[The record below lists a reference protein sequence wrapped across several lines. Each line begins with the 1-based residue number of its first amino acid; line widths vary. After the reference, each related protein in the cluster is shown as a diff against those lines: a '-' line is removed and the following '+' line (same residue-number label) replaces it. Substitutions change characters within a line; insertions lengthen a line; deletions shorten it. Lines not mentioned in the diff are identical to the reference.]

1 MNFNTYISV
10 VQKSL
15 KNTRI
20 ALFLVV
26 FFPMGAWAQE
36 AIIPNYFDAQ
46 ERVPIGDARQIDR
59 IRFLTTVDFP
69 PFSFLDENGKLT
81 GFHVDLARN
90 ICAALKVLERCQI
103 QALEWN
109 DLNEALEKRQGDA
122 IIAGIAISEK
132 SREKLLFSRSYLE
145 LPARFIATKEN
156 TVDPHELSTESQ
168 ISVGVLKG
176 TAHEA
181 MLKNWFQ
188 SVKTQSFST
197 QKELYDSLKSQQV
210 SALFGDGLQF
220 SFWLSS
226 AEAANC
232 CQFVGGPYL
241 SQKYLGEGLAIAVSQ
256 NNSELL
262 KNLNYGLSLLGK
274 SGKFSELY
282 LRYFPNGIY

>member
-20 ALFLVV
+20 ALLLVV
-26 FFPMGAWAQE
+26 IFPMGAWTQE
-36 AIIPNYFDAQ
+36 IVIPNYFDAQ
-46 ERVPIGDARQIDR
+46 ERVPIGDVRQIDR

-90 ICAALKVLERCQI
+90 ICAALKILERCQI
-103 QALEWN
+103 QALEWK
-109 DLNEALEKRQGDA
+109 DLNDALEKRQGDA

-132 SREKLLFSRSYLE
+132 SREKFLFSRSYLE
-145 LPARFIATKEN
+145 LPARFIATKQN
-156 TVDPHELSTESQ
+156 TFDPHELSANKQ

-188 SVKTQSFST
+188 SVKVQSFST
-197 QKELYDSLKSQQV
+197 QKELYDNLKSKQV
-210 SALFGDGLQF
+210 TALFGDGLQF

-232 CQFVGGPYL
+232 CLFVGGPYL